1 MQKRFHIWVSGK
13 VQGVFFRAHTVEV
26 AERLGLSG
34 WVRNLP
40 DSRVEIVAEGEET
53 RLRRLLDWCRQ
64 GPPQARVDRVEW
76 QEAPATGE
84 FSGFSVRR

>member
-40 DSRVEIVAEGEET
+40 DGRVEIVAEGEEIH
-53 RLRRLLDWCRQ
+53 LRQLLDWCRQ
-64 GPPQARVDRVEW
+64 GPPRARVDRVEW
-76 QEAPATGE
+76 REVPATGE
-84 FSGFSVRR
+84 FSGFSERW